1 MNSDLQA
8 FSNSLAATVAAAG
21 NSVVRVDARHRLPAS
36 GIVWSAD
43 GVIVTAHHVVE
54 RDADIHIG
62 LSDGRE
68 VPASLAGRDPST
80 DLAVL
85 RAEAA
90 DLTPLVWADP
100 DAIGV
105 GHLALALGRPG
116 RTVQAT
122 LGIVSAAAGEWRT
135 HAGGKVDRYLQ
146 SDIVMYPGFSGGPL
160 VGADG
165 QAIGLNS
172 SALRRSASVAL
183 PASTLRRVVEA
194 LLAHGHI
201 RRGYLGVSAQPV
213 RLPEALAASLNQET
227 GLLLVGVEPD
237 GPAAQAQLHMG
248 DTIVNIADQ
257 PIHHIDD
264 LAAVLTGDRIGVDV
278 PLRFIRGA
286 EVLDGTVKV
295 GERG

>member
-1 MNSDLQA
+1 MNTDLQA
-8 FSNSLAATVAAAG
+8 FSDSLAATVAAAG
-21 NSVVRVDARHRLPAS
+21 NSVVRVDARHRLPAT

-54 RDADIHIG
+54 RDADIRIG
-62 LSDGRE
+62 LPDGRE

-90 DLTPLVWADP
+90 DLSPLAWADP

-165 QAIGLNS
+165 RGIGLNS
-172 SALRRSASVAL
+172 SALRRSASIAL
-183 PASTLRRVVEA
+183 PAPTLRRVVEA

-213 RLPEALAASLNQET
+213 RLPEPLAASLNQET

-248 DTIVNIADQ
+248 DTIVGIAGQ
-257 PIHHIDD
+257 PIRHIDD

-278 PLRFIRGA
+278 PLRFVRGA